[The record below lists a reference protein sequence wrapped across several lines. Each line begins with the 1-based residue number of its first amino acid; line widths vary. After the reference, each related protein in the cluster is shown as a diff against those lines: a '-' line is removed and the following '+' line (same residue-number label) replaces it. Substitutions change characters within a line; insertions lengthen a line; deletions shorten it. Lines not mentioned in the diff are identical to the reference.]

1 MDPCSTTYRQTTSL
15 QLERAKETLG
25 LYVCRLCVC
34 PGQVHIVLT
43 GGSHRCTDPEYFDFV
58 VENLPKKDISASWD
72 RLGEGLHTKDKNQ
85 LFARLPDHVCQCRV
99 YFSSLSSSLR
109 RCNLFTIYHFLDGAL
124 LLSLCG
130 NVGLVLVFGAA
141 GEVCLFGAREGAKS
155 CPGGCL
161 MLYSV

>member
-1 MDPCSTTYRQTTSL
+1 MDPCSTTYRQTTTL
-15 QLERAKETLG
+15 QLERPKETLG

-85 LFARLPDHVCQCRV
+85 LFARLPDHVSVVSIFRR
-99 YFSSLSSSLR
+99 FLR
-109 RCNLFTIYHFLDGAL
+109 RFGVATCLRYTIFLT
-124 LLSLCG
+124 
-130 NVGLVLVFGAA
+130 
-141 GEVCLFGAREGAKS
+141 ARCS
-155 CPGGCL
+155 CRCAV
-161 MLYSV
+161 M